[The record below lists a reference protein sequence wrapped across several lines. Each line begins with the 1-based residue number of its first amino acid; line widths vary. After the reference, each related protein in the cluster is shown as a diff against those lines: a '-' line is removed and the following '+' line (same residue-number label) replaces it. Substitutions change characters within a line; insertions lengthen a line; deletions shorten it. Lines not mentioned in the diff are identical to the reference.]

1 MDGEHEDVR
10 YALVTFSLEVMLRQ
24 PHGVKAAVVE
34 GSGNRLGL
42 VEDGC
47 KLLVGEPTV
56 IDREAIEANV
66 VEVDVSRIQAPELGY
81 HLLTS
86 VETAL

>member
-1 MDGEHEDVR
+1 MDGEHENVG
-10 YALVTFSLEVMLRQ
+10 YALVTFSLEVMLCE

-42 VEDGC
+42 VEDTSQP
-47 KLLVGEPTV
+47 LVGEPTV

-66 VEVDVSRIQAPELGY
+66 VEVDVSRITGSRTWLSSL
-81 HLLTS
+81 HLR
-86 VETAL
+86 

>member
-1 MDGEHEDVR
+1 MHSW
-10 YALVTFSLEVMLRQ
+10 TFSLEVMLRQ

-42 VEDGC
+42 VEDTSQP
-47 KLLVGEPTV
+47 LVGEPTV